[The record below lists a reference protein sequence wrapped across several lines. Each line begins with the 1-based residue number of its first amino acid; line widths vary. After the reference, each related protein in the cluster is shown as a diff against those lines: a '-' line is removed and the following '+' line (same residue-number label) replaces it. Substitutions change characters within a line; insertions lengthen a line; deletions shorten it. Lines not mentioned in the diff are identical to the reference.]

1 MTSRSDDTRQSV
13 LAQSLLEI
21 RRLRA
26 ELKKAEQAT
35 GAPIAIVGMACRM
48 PGGAQNPD
56 EFWEFLRAGRDGIS
70 DIPAERFDAD
80 AYYDPTPGTPGKMA
94 TRRAG
99 LLPAVDRFDAGFFGV
114 APREAAWLD
123 PQQRLVLEV
132 GWEALEHA
140 GTNAAALRSSA
151 TGVFLGITNSDYG
164 QLLMQQMDPPDLEA
178 YGLTSSA
185 STFAAG
191 RLSYWLGLSG
201 PSMSVD
207 TACSSS
213 LVAVHLACQSLRS
226 GDCTTALAGGV
237 NVLLSP
243 EWFVVLSKANMLA
256 PDGRCKTFD
265 AAADGYV
272 RGEGAG
278 MLVLKRLSDAVA
290 DGDRIHAVIRG
301 SAVNQDGRSSGI
313 TVPNGKAQQDV
324 VRRALRAASVTAA
337 EVDYVEAHGTG
348 TPLGDPI
355 ELRALEAVLGERGDR
370 GPLRVGSVKTNVGH
384 LEPASGIAGL
394 IKLVLALEHEEIPP
408 HRNLGM
414 LNPEISLD
422 EPAIEI
428 PTDVTPWPRTGKPRI
443 AGVSSFG
450 ASGTNAHVIV
460 AEAPETRPGAAPTRP
475 MHLLTLSAKS
485 PAALTDL
492 AARYQRTLAR
502 AAEGAASDTAVADI
516 CFTANTGREHF
527 PHRLGIVGAT
537 AAELADSLTTAAGE
551 DWAAAGV
558 RRGHASYGS
567 RPKAVFLFT
576 GQGAQYPA
584 MARTL
589 YETEPV
595 YARVIDRCDE
605 VLTPV
610 LGRSLRSVLDGEDG
624 DSALIHRTEYTQ
636 PALFAVEYALAQLWK
651 SWGIEPAAVLG
662 HSVGELVAA
671 CVAGVLPAEDGL
683 VLAARR
689 GRLMAELTEP
699 GSMATVFAPAEVV
712 GEAVRP
718 FAAEVS
724 IAAVNGPQSVV
735 VSGAGGAVGELLA
748 ELAGQGIKSKLLAVS
763 RAFHSPLMEPMLD
776 RFEREAATIAY
787 AAPRIPLIS
796 NVTGKPLTGE
806 GAFTAQYLRE
816 HVRAPVQFLA
826 GMNELY
832 GQSYRTFVE
841 VGPAPT
847 LLGMAKRFAP
857 DPGAHAEAAAFLPSL
872 RPGRPDSR
880 VLLDSLGELYVRGFA
895 VNWTGLAGGE
905 DRRKVALPTYPF
917 QRSRHWFRPSSRTP
931 ASAATAPAGPSTLL
945 GRRIPSPL
953 DSIQFASRLDA
964 DVHPCLADCVVDGL
978 TVVNI
983 GVYLDAAL
991 AAAREIGRCGPLVLT
1006 DCLVP
1011 QSLILDPEQRR
1022 PVQLVLQP
1030 QDDGSAAYRYYAA
1043 DQADGEDRWVLHA
1056 QGRVAPA
1063 AALGASATRAPDPRS
1078 VAARLADELPGVD
1091 FYRQL
1096 WQRKSHLGP
1105 SVQWIDHVWHT
1116 PGEAVA
1122 RMRAPQ
1128 PGETDP
1134 YQLHPGLTDASF
1146 QLLFAC
1152 LPPDT
1157 PADAVFML
1165 VGIDRFAFHGYDGA
1179 RELFCHARL
1188 LPTSDPAGMLIAE
1201 VRLLDAD
1208 GRLTAEIGGVCL
1220 KRADR
1225 SSLLRTAPVPTAGRP
1240 AADEPV
1246 VTRGISTAEP
1256 DVQALVTSTVAGA
1269 LRAPEAELDLHEPLP
1284 NLGLDSLMALEVK
1297 NALSM
1302 RLGIS
1307 LPLAAFLEGRSIAE
1321 LGAYVR
1327 SLVDGA
1333 DTGSEEATQDGP
1345 PDTSG
1350 RVLVH
1355 DHAARFE
1362 PFAMTDLQQAY
1373 LVGRSGAFELGNV
1386 STYFFIEV
1394 DVDDLDLDRLTA
1406 AFQRMVGRH
1415 DMLRA
1420 VVDPDGTQRVLA
1432 DVPPYQPHVVDLT
1445 GCTEQEREQR
1455 LAEIHREMKHQV
1467 FDTAVWPLFDI
1478 RATRVDGCRTRLHVG
1493 LDALIIDAW
1502 STSLL
1507 FREWA
1512 AAYRDPDRQLPEPA
1526 ITYRD
1531 YVLATRELQQSPDH
1545 AASLEYW
1552 RERVKTLPPAPE
1564 LPLATNPSSLAEP
1577 EFTHRSARIE
1587 EDGWVRFKHHA
1598 ANAGV
1603 TPSAALCTAYA
1614 QVLAAWSKSSHFTLN
1629 LLVFNRMPLHPDV
1642 ESVVGNFSATTLLEV
1657 RHSPAEAFTARA
1669 EKLQKQL
1676 WQDLEHSRVSGVQV
1690 LRELN
1695 RARGNAAAAGMP
1707 VVFASTVNFAARDGA
1722 TSAGGFAQHLL
1733 DMGVNG
1739 REVSSQI
1746 RTPQVWLDHQVVED
1760 SGGLLLN
1767 WDFVA
1772 ELFPVGMIDAMFDA
1786 YVDVLTSL
1794 CEDESAWQRP
1804 AAVLVPSGQLEVRRQ
1819 VNASAAPMT
1828 DALLHEAFAE
1838 HAASDPDR
1846 TAVIAPGRTLS
1857 YGELDGLS
1865 NQLARRLRASG
1876 AAPGVLVG
1884 VVMEKGWEQVAAVL
1898 GVTKSGAAY
1907 VPIDAAVPAE
1917 RLRLLLADAGIALVL
1932 TQSWVAERSD
1942 WPDGITRLS
1951 VDGPGALA
1959 ESDEPLAP
1967 PATTATDLAYVIYT
1981 SGSTG
1986 VPKGVMIEHA
1996 GAVNTIRDVNE
2007 RFGITSRDRVLALS
2021 ALNFDLSVYDVFGIL
2036 SAGGALVLP
2045 AADAHR
2051 EPAAWARLVEDHQ
2064 VTVWNTVPALMEM
2077 YTEHVL
2083 AGARDVAPPLR
2094 VVMMSGDWI
2103 PVALPGRIRR
2113 LLPDA
2118 GIWSLGGATEA
2129 SIWSIV
2135 HKIERVDPAWASI
2148 PYGVPMRNQ
2157 QFHVLNEALQPCPDW
2172 VPGHLHIAGAGLARG
2187 YFGDQRRTRAAFIRH
2202 PATGERL
2209 YRTGDLGRYLPDG
2222 TIEFLG
2228 REDFQVKI
2236 GGYRIELGE
2245 VEAALTQQPG
2255 VRAAVAVA
2263 AGAPRG
2269 AKRLVGYV
2277 VADRDSELTESGL
2290 RHVLGQ
2296 VLPEYLVP
2304 QRIVLLDELPL
2315 SANGKVD
2322 RAALPHPDG
2331 QVGAE
2336 RRTQPRNDIEEQL
2349 AAIWAEFFTTESVGV
2364 TDDFFD
2370 LGGDSM
2376 LAVRLMARI
2385 KQHFGRS
2392 LPLAVL
2398 FTHPTIELLATTLGE
2413 TDGEHRRSALVPI
2426 RTGGTE
2432 APLVL
2437 VHPVGGD
2444 VLCYAELAGL
2454 LGADQPVYAL
2464 QVPDTGTPLATVADL
2479 AAHYVEAVT
2488 TALPDGPYRLGGW
2501 SMGGVIA
2508 LEVARRLS
2516 AAGAQVGLVAV
2527 IDLLEPPG
2535 PAPGEVTE
2543 AGLLSWFAGDLA
2555 GLADSGWN
2563 LPPEAFGASHGTD
2576 ALAVLHERARA
2587 ADVLPHDID
2596 AETLGRVVQRFCTNA
2611 RALRAHRPQPYEGT
2625 VRFFRAKDGGASVE
2639 TAKRWLGLL
2648 PGDAEVVDVPG
2659 DHYSVMRTPQLAV
2672 LADELGHAM
2681 TVPEGSPN
2689 PITSSGLE
2697 AL

>member
-1 MTSRSDDTRQSV
+1 MSSTKDDMRQSV
-13 LAQSLLEI
+13 LAQSLREI
-21 RRLRA
+21 RTLRSRL
-26 ELKKAEQAT
+26 EQAEQALA
-35 GAPIAIVGMACRM
+35 APIAIVGMACRM
-48 PGGAQNPD
+48 PGGAQTPD
-56 EFWEFLRAGRDGIS
+56 EFWEFLRAGGDGIS
-70 DIPAERFDAD
+70 DIPADRFDAD
-80 AYYDPTPGTPGKMA
+80 AYYDPAPGAPGKTV

-99 LLPAVDRFDAGFFGV
+99 FLPQVDQFDAGFFGV

-132 GWEALEHA
+132 GWEAMEHA
-140 GTNAAALRSSA
+140 GISAAGLRGSS
-151 TGVFLGITNSDYG
+151 TGVFLGVTNGDYG
-164 QLLMQQMDPPDLEA
+164 QQQLQQVDLPDLEA

-256 PDGRCKTFD
+256 ADGRCKTFD

-278 MLVLKRLSDAVA
+278 ILVLKRLSDAVA
-290 DGDRIHAVIRG
+290 DGDRVHAVIRG

-313 TVPNGKAQQDV
+313 TVPNGAAQRDV
-324 VRRALRAASVTAA
+324 LSRALRAASVTAA
-337 EVDYVEAHGTG
+337 EVGYVEAHGTG

-355 ELRALEAVLGERGDR
+355 ELRALGTVLGDRGDS

-394 IKLVLALEHEEIPP
+394 MKLVLALQHEEIPP
-408 HRNLGM
+408 HRNLST
-414 LNPEISLD
+414 LNPEIAL
-422 EPAIEI
+422 EELGIEI
-428 PTDVTPWPRTGKPRI
+428 PTEVTPWPRADKPRI

-460 AEAPETRPGAAPTRP
+460 EEAPAAARPEAAPDRP
-475 MHLLTLSAKS
+475 AHLLTLSAKS

-492 AARYQRTLAR
+492 AARYRRTLTQ
-502 AAEGAASDTAVADI
+502 AADGAALADI
-516 CFTANTGREHF
+516 CFTATTGREHF
-527 PHRLGIVGAT
+527 PHRLAAVGAT
-537 AAELADSLTTAAGE
+537 AAELADTLA
-551 DWAAAGV
+551 AAAGPDRAAAEV
-558 RRGHASYGS
+558 RRGHVSFGL

-589 YETEPV
+589 YATEPV
-595 YARVIDRCDE
+595 YARVIDQCDE

-610 LGRSLRSVLDGEDG
+610 LGRSLREVLDGGDG
-624 DSALIHRTEYTQ
+624 GGALIHQTEYTQ

-671 CVAGVLPAEDGL
+671 CVAGVMSLADGL
-683 VLAARR
+683 LLAARR
-689 GRLMAELTEP
+689 GQLMAELTVP
-699 GSMATVFAPAEVV
+699 GAMAGVFAPAEVV
-712 GEAVRP
+712 AEALRP
-718 FAAEVS
+718 FATDVS

-735 VSGAGGAVGELLA
+735 VSGADAAVGELLA
-748 ELAGQGIKSKLLAVS
+748 ALAGQGVKSKRLTVS
-763 RAFHSPLMEPMLD
+763 RAFHSPLIEPMLD
-776 RFEREAATIAY
+776 QFEREAAKIEY
-787 AAPRIPLIS
+787 AAPRIPVIS

-806 GAFTAQYLRE
+806 GAFSAAYLRE

-826 GMNELY
+826 GMNELFEQ
-832 GQSYRTFVE
+832 GYRTFVE

-857 DPGAHAEAAAFLPSL
+857 DDAASGETAAFLPSL
-872 RPGRPDSR
+872 RPGQQDRR
-880 VLLDSLGELYVRGFA
+880 VLLDSLGELYVRGFE
-895 VNWTGLAGGE
+895 VDWAGPADGA
-905 DRRKVALPTYPF
+905 DRRKVVLPTYPF
-917 QRSRHWFRPSSRTP
+917 QRSRHWFQPSDRTASP
-931 ASAATAPAGPSTLL
+931 APDAPAGPRTLL

-953 DSIQFASRLDA
+953 DAIQFESRLDA

-983 GVYLDAAL
+983 GVYLDTAL
-991 AAAREIGRCGPLVLT
+991 AAARELGHQGPLLVT
-1006 DCLVP
+1006 DCLIP

-1030 QDDGSAAYRYYAA
+1030 RDDTSASYHYYAAA
-1043 DQADGEDRWVLHA
+1043 DQAGIEDQWVLHA
-1056 QGRVAPA
+1056 QGMLGPA
-1063 AALGASATRAPDPRS
+1063 AAIEPSGTRAPDPQT
-1078 VAARLADELPGVD
+1078 VAAQLAGETQGAD
-1091 FYRQL
+1091 FYQQL
-1096 WQRKSHLGP
+1096 WRRKSYLGP
-1105 SVQWIDHVWHT
+1105 SVQWIDHIWHT

-1122 RMRAPQ
+1122 RMRTPR

-1134 YQLHPGLTDASF
+1134 YQLHPGLTDAAF

-1152 LPPDT
+1152 LPPDS
-1157 PADAVFML
+1157 PADGVFML
-1165 VGIDRFAFHGYDGA
+1165 VGIDRFTFHGHDGA
-1179 RELFCHARL
+1179 GQLYCHAKL
-1188 LPTSDPAGMLIAE
+1188 LPASDPAAMLTAD
-1201 VRLLDAD
+1201 VRLTEAD
-1208 GRLTAEIGGVCL
+1208 GRPVAEFSGVYL

-1225 SSLLRTAPVPTAGRP
+1225 SSLQRSAPVPAASRRTAAEHAVADSTP
-1240 AADEPV
+1240 VAAL
-1246 VTRGISTAEP
+1246 
-1256 DVQALVTSTVAGA
+1256 DVPALVTSTVARA
-1269 LRAPEAELDLHEPLP
+1269 LRAPEAELDRHEPLP

-1297 NALSM
+1297 DKLSAQ
-1302 RLGIS
+1302 LGVS
-1307 LPLAAFLEGRSIAE
+1307 LPLAAFLEGRSVAD
-1321 LGAYVR
+1321 LGEHVR
-1327 SLVDGA
+1327 SLLAGPDPL
-1333 DTGSEEATQDGP
+1333 SEEPAHDTP
-1345 PDTSG
+1345 PGTAD
-1350 RVLVH
+1350 RKLVH
-1355 DHAARFE
+1355 DRAARFE
-1362 PFAMTDLQQAY
+1362 PFTLTDLQQAY
-1373 LVGRSGAFELGNV
+1373 LVGRSSAFELGNV

-1394 DVDDLDLDRLTA
+1394 DLDDVDLDRLTA
-1406 AFQRMVGRH
+1406 AFRRLIDRH

-1420 VVDPDGTQRVLA
+1420 VVDPEGTQRVLA
-1432 DVPPYQPHVVDLT
+1432 DVPPYEPHLVDLSQ
-1445 GCTEQEREQR
+1445 CTEQERERR
-1455 LAEIHREMKHQV
+1455 LAEIHHEMKHQV
-1467 FDTAVWPLFDI
+1467 FDTTVWPLFDI
-1478 RATRVDGCRTRLHVG
+1478 RATRIDHRRTRLHIG

-1512 AAYRDPDRQLPEPA
+1512 AAYQDPGGRLPELA
-1526 ITYRD
+1526 VSYRD
-1531 YVLATRELQQSPDH
+1531 YVLAAREQQQSPAY
-1545 AASLEYW
+1545 AASLSYW

-1564 LPLATNPSSLAEP
+1564 LPLAISPSALTQP
-1577 EFTHRSARIE
+1577 EFTHRSGRIE
-1587 EDGWVRFKHHA
+1587 ADSWARFKQYA
-1598 ANAGV
+1598 AGAGV

-1629 LLVFNRMPLHPDV
+1629 LLVFNRAPLHPDV

-1657 RHSPAEAFTARA
+1657 RGPVAEAFTARA
-1669 EKLQKQL
+1669 ERLQKQL

-1690 LRELN
+1690 LRELH
-1695 RARGNAAAAGMP
+1695 RAGGNAAGAGMP
-1707 VVFASTVNFAARDGA
+1707 VVFASTINFAARDGA
-1722 TSAGGFAQHLL
+1722 SAAGGFAQHLL
-1733 DMGVNG
+1733 GMGANG

-1760 SGGLLLN
+1760 SGALVLN
-1767 WDFVA
+1767 WDFLA
-1772 ELFPVGMIDAMFDA
+1772 ELFPAGMIDEMFDA
-1786 YVDVLTSL
+1786 YVDVVRGL
-1794 CEDESAWQRP
+1794 CEDEGAWQRP
-1804 AAVLVPSGQLEVRRQ
+1804 AAVLVPGGQLEVRRK
-1819 VNASAAPMT
+1819 VNATAAPLT
-1828 DALLHEAFAE
+1828 DELLHDAFAG
-1838 HAASDPDR
+1838 HAARHPDR
-1846 TAVIAPGRTLS
+1846 TAVIAPDRTLS

-1865 NQLARRLRASG
+1865 NRLARRLRAGG

-1884 VVMEKGWEQVAAVL
+1884 VVMEKGWEQVAAAVA
-1898 GVTKSGAAY
+1898 VTKSGAAY

-1917 RLRLLLADAGIALVL
+1917 RLRLLLAGAGISLVL
-1932 TQSWVAERSD
+1932 TQARVDERSQ
-1942 WPDGITRLS
+1942 WPDGITRIA
-1951 VDGPGALA
+1951 VDDPDTLT

-1967 PATTATDLAYVIYT
+1967 PATTANDLAYVIYT

-1996 GAVNTIRDVNE
+1996 GAVNTIRDINE

-2021 ALNFDLSVYDVFGIL
+2021 ALNFDLSVYDVFGML
-2036 SAGGALVLP
+2036 AAGGAVVLP
-2045 AADAHR
+2045 AADAQR
-2051 EPAAWARLVEDHQ
+2051 EPAHWAQLVDDHQ

-2077 YTEHVL
+2077 FTEHAP
-2083 AGARDVAPPLR
+2083 AGARTTPPLR

-2113 LLPDA
+2113 LLPDVA
-2118 GIWSLGGATEA
+2118 IWSLGGATEA

-2135 HKIERVDPAWASI
+2135 HPVEQVDPAAASI

-2172 VPGHLHIAGAGLARG
+2172 VPGHLYIAGAGLARG
-2187 YFGDQRRTRAAFIRH
+2187 YFGDEPKTRAAFIRH

-2255 VRAAVAVA
+2255 VRTAVAVA
-2263 AGAPRG
+2263 AGPPRG
-2269 AKRLVGYV
+2269 AKRLVAYA
-2277 VADRDSELTESGL
+2277 VADRGTELTESGL
-2290 RHVLGQ
+2290 RQALDRL
-2296 VLPEYLVP
+2296 LPGYLVP

-2322 RAALPHPDG
+2322 RAALPEPDG
-2331 QVGAE
+2331 PAGTG
-2336 RRTQPRNDIEEQL
+2336 RRMQPCNGIEARL
-2349 AAIWAEFFTTESVGV
+2349 AAIWKEFFGTESVGI
-2364 TDDFFD
+2364 TDSFFD

-2376 LAVRLMARI
+2376 LAVRLMAQI
-2385 KQHFGRS
+2385 KQGFGRT
-2392 LPLAVL
+2392 LPLATL
-2398 FTHPTIELLATTLGE
+2398 FAHPTIESLATVLGE
-2413 TDGEHRRSALVPI
+2413 AGAEHSRRALVPI
-2426 RTGGTE
+2426 QSGGTQV
-2432 APLVL
+2432 PLVL

-2464 QVPDTGTPLATVADL
+2464 QVPDTETPLATVADL
-2479 AAHYVEAVT
+2479 AAHYVEAI
-2488 TALPDGPYRLGGW
+2488 TAAVPDGPYRLGGW

-2508 LEVARRLS
+2508 LEIARRLTAS
-2516 AAGAQVGLVAV
+2516 GAQVDLVAV

-2535 PAPGEVTE
+2535 PASGEITE
-2543 AGLLSWFAGDLA
+2543 AALLSWFAGDLA
-2555 GLADSGWN
+2555 GLADSDWT
-2563 LPPEAFGASHGTD
+2563 LPPEAFGDAHGAD
-2576 ALAVLHERARA
+2576 ALAVLYERARTA
-2587 ADVLPHDID
+2587 GVLPHDID
-2596 AETLGRVVQRFCTNA
+2596 VESLGRVVQRFTVNS
-2611 RALRAHRPQPYEGT
+2611 RALLAHRPQPYEGT
-2625 VRFFRAKDGGASVE
+2625 VRFYRAENGGASKE
-2639 TAKRWLGLL
+2639 TAERWLSLL

-2659 DHYSVMRTPQLAV
+2659 DHFSVMRSAQLIT
-2672 LADELGHAM
+2672 LAGELRD
-2681 TVPEGSPN
+2681 
-2689 PITSSGLE
+2689 
-2697 AL
+2697 ALRAPVDGAS